1 MKRGKMM
8 KIVNKV
14 SYYFDSSDK
23 ELFLDYL
30 KILGINMKEL
40 ASKLGIS
47 LSYLSSIV
55 SGTRALSSEL
65 RRKMNEIGVI
75 I

>member
-1 MKRGKMM
+1 M

-30 KILGINMKEL
+30 KILGVTMKEL
-40 ASKLGIS
+40 ADKLGIS
-47 LSYLSSIV
+47 KSYLSSIV
-55 SGTRALSSEL
+55 SGDRALSSEL
-65 RRKMNEIGVI
+65 RRKMNELGVI